1 LSLAATGCIDVTA
14 PSCRVDTG
22 SYHDLAIGVTAS
34 DSLTSSRCVQF
45 YQISVGAQ
53 QNLRVA
59 LSSPGLQTFL
69 QLVDDRGTILM
80 NSAATST
87 LDTATTVRMMIGS
100 GSYALVVI
108 PIKQGQS
115 GKFSLVAATD
125 TSAVGG
131 CVPVWVTAGITTT
144 QTITRSDCAKGPRG
158 SNFYYH
164 LYAAMLQA
172 GQGMHVSEY
181 STALAPEVTL
191 VGPDG
196 NLPSSPDSL
205 GTTAQASYTIA
216 GQGMYRVWVGSSSQ
230 GQVGSYTLQIQ

>member
-1 LSLAATGCIDVTA
+1 MSLAATACIEVTA
-14 PSCRVDTG
+14 PSCTVDAG
-22 SYHDLAIGVTAS
+22 SYHDLAVGVTAR

-59 LSSPGLQTFL
+59 LTSPGLQTFL
-69 QLVDDRGTILM
+69 QLIDQGGTILM
-80 NSAATST
+80 NSALTST
-87 LDTATTVRMMIGS
+87 LDTATTMRMMIGS

-108 PIKQGQS
+108 PVSQGRS
-115 GKFSLVAATD
+115 GKYSLVAATD
-125 TSAVGG
+125 TSAVAG
-131 CVPVWVTAGITTT
+131 CVPVWVTTGITTT
-144 QTITRSDCAKGPRG
+144 QAITRADCTKGPRG

-164 LYAAMLQA
+164 VYSVMLRG
-172 GQGMHVSEY
+172 GQGVHLSEY

-205 GTTAQASYTIA
+205 GTTAQLDYTIT